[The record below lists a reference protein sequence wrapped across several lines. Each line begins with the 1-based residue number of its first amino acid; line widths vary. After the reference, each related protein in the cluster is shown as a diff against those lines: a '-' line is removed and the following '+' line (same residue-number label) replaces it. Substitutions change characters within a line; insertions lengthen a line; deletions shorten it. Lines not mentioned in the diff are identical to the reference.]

1 MGNIAKII
9 YTIIAID
16 LINQLNNNYQQII
29 YLDEIYERYDYSE
42 IPDEYYKIFDPKS

>member
-1 MGNIAKII
+1 MENIAKVI
-9 YTIIAID
+9 YAILTVD
-16 LINQLNNNYQQII
+16 LINQLNNNNQQII